1 MKKRLKLTAL
11 AFSLLFCF
19 PAYADETGFYVNNS
33 YVESETVQNESGVFV
48 PVKSRCG
55 GSRIYCVMEKSL
67 CSYFR

>member
-33 YVESETVQNESGVFV
+33 YVESETVQNEMCI
-48 PVKSRCG
+48 RD
-55 GSRIYCVMEKSL
+55 RIYSNRL
-67 CSYFR
+67 